1 MKNRKIVKKS
11 NDLIL
16 SRFDLGEIEQKIL
29 MLCITQINKDDKEF
43 IYKFPINEIDN
54 SFVYH
59 KDIKRLK
66 QQSKRLQGRVVEIPQ
81 ENPRDFQFITM
92 ITEIEYKD
100 SILSVEFS
108 KNIIPYLV
116 DFKENFTKYHI
127 KNIINLTSKYSIR
140 FYELLRKDL
149 FKVNNKR
156 KFIIVNYELDYLF
169 DMFLIPK
176 SLRKISK
183 FKEKI
188 LIPVNQE
195 INNKTDVFFTYE
207 FIKTGRKFTNIEFK
221 INNNIDSKDKKFLL
235 NSHYYKNK
243 ITEIEKWNDNEI
255 IEHWDYIE
263 YFYKNV
269 IINNFIDKYFL
280 IGNQE
285 LIFKDY
291 KKGLFDNFIL
301 EFNKIKDKEKNK
313 IEITTDG
320 NIQNFQDLFIYLSS
334 KII

>member
-1 MKNRKIVKKS
+1 MKKRKIVKKS

-43 IYKFPINEIDN
+43 IYKIPINEINN
-54 SFVYH
+54 SFVYN

-81 ENPRDFQFITM
+81 ENPRDFVFITM
-92 ITEIEYKD
+92 ITRIEYKD
-100 SILSVEFS
+100 GILSVKFS
-108 KNIIPYLV
+108 EDIIPHLV

-127 KNIINLTSKYSIR
+127 KNIINLSSKYSIR

-183 FKEKI
+183 FKSEI
-188 LIPVNQE
+188 LKKVNEE

-221 INNNIDSKDKKFLL
+221 ISNNIDLKDKKYLL
-235 NSHYYKNK
+235 NSDYYKEK
-243 ITEIEKWNDNEI
+243 ITEIENWNDNEI

-263 YFYKNV
+263 YFYENV
-269 IINNFIDKYFL
+269 IVNNFIDKYFL

-301 EFNKIKDKEKNK
+301 EFNEIKDKEKNK